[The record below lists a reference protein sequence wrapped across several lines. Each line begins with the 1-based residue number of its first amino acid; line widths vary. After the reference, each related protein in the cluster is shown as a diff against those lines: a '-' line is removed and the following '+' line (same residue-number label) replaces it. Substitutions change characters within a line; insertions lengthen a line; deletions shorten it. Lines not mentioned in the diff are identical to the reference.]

1 MDGDTEE
8 PTQSNS
14 VGRVGNA
21 GFMVLLGAPGEGSW
35 RALFGAGS
43 LRHKKLGKHLERHR
57 AGAARAEVRGG
68 PYLLGL
74 QCRVGVAGSL
84 RVVAPGFEGHAGG
97 GGHESLSDEEPV
109 KA

>member
-1 MDGDTEE
+1 
-8 PTQSNS
+8 
-14 VGRVGNA
+14 
-21 GFMVLLGAPGEGSW
+21 MVLLGAPGEGSW
-35 RALFGAGS
+35 RVLFGAGS
-43 LRHKKLGKHLERHR
+43 LKPKKLGKHLERQR

-74 QCRVGVAGSL
+74 QCRVRVAGSI

-97 GGHESLSDEEPV
+97 ESLSDEEPV